1 MIGWVRMVSLAGSF
15 RLKLAPMAGGGDG
28 DAAGADEAGSEA
40 GCEAAKEGEKS

>member
-1 MIGWVRMVSLAGSF
+1 MIGLGGNVMF
-15 RLKLAPMAGGGDG
+15 RLKLAPKAGGGDG